1 MFKRIYFG
9 ISSLL
14 FIVVMY
20 LAFITFKPIR
30 NVSISD
36 VNSVKGIVEKIE
48 KATGGDLN
56 ITLKN
61 DEHSYY
67 INNALKEGLNPEL
80 VSDQILNKEVTLY
93 HINRWTPFST
103 DGVFPHISK
112 LSVGTK
118 VIFNELTDE

>member
-9 ISSLL
+9 ICSLL

-36 VNSVKGIVEKIE
+36 VSPVKGIVEKIE
-48 KATGGDLN
+48 KGKGGDLN

-61 DEHSYY
+61 DSHSYY
-67 INNALKEGLNPEL
+67 INNALKAGLETNL
-80 VSDQILNKEVTLY
+80 VIEQILNKEVTLY

-103 DGVFPHISK
+103 DKVFPHISK
-112 LSVGTK
+112 LSVGTA